1 MNRAEI
7 RAKTGQTLE
16 TVSGNVAG
24 KKRDN
29 SEQDLGLA
37 ARAAWL
43 SYIGGHTQSEIA
55 ARLQVSPAK
64 AHRLIALALDQ
75 GLVKVFVEGAPEEC
89 LELETGLAEAFGLQ
103 SCHVAP
109 DLNDENNSQPNA
121 SFAAVGASAAR
132 FLHALI
138 EQAGPTLIG
147 VGKGRS
153 LAAMVQNMPT
163 INRPD
168 IRFVSVSGS
177 LTRNLSANPYDVVHK
192 LVEKTGGE
200 GYFLP
205 VPYIAANVEEKHT
218 LLAQSSVQDLLDL
231 ARQADIF
238 VIGIGTVEGDAH
250 VRQVGMVNEDEW
262 QELRDL
268 GAVGDLMGRF
278 VDSEG
283 APVESEVNDHS
294 VGLHIDD
301 LRGRPVVAVVGG
313 DSKGDAVLAAL
324 RTGIISDLIL
334 GERSARRIMDQLKD
348 TEIPDRQAG

>member
-1 MNRAEI
+1 
-7 RAKTGQTLE
+7 
-16 TVSGNVAG
+16 VAG

-29 SEQDLGLA
+29 TDQDLGLA

-64 AHRLIALALDQ
+64 AHRLIAQALDQ

-89 LELETGLAEAFGLQ
+89 LELETELAQAFGLR

-109 DLNDENNSQPNA
+109 DLNDENNSQPQA

-132 FLHALI
+132 FLHGLI
-138 EQAGPTLIG
+138 EQSGPTMIG

-153 LAAMVQNMPT
+153 LAAMVENLPT

-205 VPYIAANVEEKHT
+205 VPYIAASVKEKQT

-231 ARQADIF
+231 ARQADVYI
-238 VIGIGTVEGDAH
+238 IGIGTIEGDAH
-250 VRQVGMVNEDEW
+250 VRQVGMVSEEEW
-262 QELRDL
+262 HELHGL
-268 GAVGDLMGRF
+268 GAVGDVMGSF
-278 VDSEG
+278 VNTEG
-283 APVESEVNDHS
+283 VPVKSDVNQHS

-301 LRGRPVVAVVGG
+301 LKGRPVVAVVGG
-313 DSKGDAVLAAL
+313 DSKGAAVLGAL
-324 RTGIISDLIL
+324 NTGIITDLIL
-334 GERSARRIMDQLKD
+334 GERSARHISQSLQVAKSP
-348 TEIPDRQAG
+348 ERQVG

>member
-1 MNRAEI
+1 M
-7 RAKTGQTLE
+7 
-16 TVSGNVAG
+16 AG

-29 SEQDLGLA
+29 TDQDLGLA

-64 AHRLIALALDQ
+64 AHRLIAQALDQ

-89 LELETGLAEAFGLQ
+89 LELETELAQAFGLR

-109 DLNDENNSQPNA
+109 DLNDENTSQPQA

-132 FLHALI
+132 FLHGLI
-138 EQAGPTLIG
+138 EQSGPTMIG

-153 LAAMVQNMPT
+153 LAAMVENLPT
-163 INRPD
+163 ISRPD

-205 VPYIAANVEEKHT
+205 VPYIAASVEEKRT

-231 ARQADIF
+231 ARQADVYI
-238 VIGIGTVEGDAH
+238 IGIGTIEGDAH
-250 VRQVGMVNEDEW
+250 VRQVGMVSEDEW
-262 QELRDL
+262 HELHGL
-268 GAVGDLMGRF
+268 GAVGDVMGSF
-278 VDSEG
+278 VNTEG
-283 APVESEVNDHS
+283 TPVKSEVNQHS

-301 LRGRPVVAVVGG
+301 LRDHPVVAVVGG
-313 DSKGDAVLAAL
+313 DSKGDAVMGAL
-324 RTGIISDLIL
+324 NTGIITDLIL
-334 GERSARRIMDQLKD
+334 GERSARHIAQSMQAAKSP
-348 TEIPDRQAG
+348 ERQVG

>member
-1 MNRAEI
+1 
-7 RAKTGQTLE
+7 
-16 TVSGNVAG
+16 VAG

-29 SEQDLGLA
+29 SDQEKGLA

-64 AHRLIALALDQ
+64 AHRLIAQAVDL

-89 LELETGLAEAFGLQ
+89 LELENELVQAFGLR

-109 DLNDENNSQPNA
+109 DLNDTDNNQPKA
-121 SFAAVGASAAR
+121 SFSAVGASAAR
-132 FLHALI
+132 YLHGMI
-138 EQAGPTLIG
+138 EQNGPMLIG

-153 LAAMVQNMPT
+153 LAAMVQNLPT

-177 LTRNLSANPYDVVHK
+177 LTRNLSANPYDVIHN

-205 VPYIAANVEEKHT
+205 VPYIAATVEEKET

-231 ARQADIF
+231 ARQADIY

-250 VRQVGMVNEDEW
+250 VRQVGMVSEDEW
-262 QELRDL
+262 QELRGL
-268 GAVGDLMGRF
+268 GAVGDVMGRF
-278 VDSEG
+278 VDTAGE
-283 APVESEVNDHS
+283 PVSSEVNEHS
-294 VGLHIDD
+294 VGLHIED
-301 LRGRPVVAVVGG
+301 LRDRPVVAVVGG
-313 DSKGDAVLAAL
+313 DSKGDAVLGAL
-324 RTGIISDLIL
+324 RTGIVTDLIL
-334 GERSARRIMDQLKD
+334 GERSARQIVESLAAEQTATPERK
-348 TEIPDRQAG
+348 AG

>member
-1 MNRAEI
+1 
-7 RAKTGQTLE
+7 
-16 TVSGNVAG
+16 VAG

-29 SEQDLGLA
+29 TDQDLGLA

-64 AHRLIALALDQ
+64 AHRLIAQALDQ

-89 LELETGLAEAFGLQ
+89 LELETELAQAFGLR

-109 DLNDENNSQPNA
+109 DLNDDNNSQPQA

-132 FLHALI
+132 FLHGLI
-138 EQAGPTLIG
+138 EQSGPTMIG

-153 LAAMVQNMPT
+153 LAAMVENLPT

-205 VPYIAANVEEKHT
+205 VPYIAASVKEKQT
-218 LLAQSSVQDLLDL
+218 LLTQSSVQDLLDL
-231 ARQADIF
+231 ARQADVYI
-238 VIGIGTVEGDAH
+238 IGVGTIEGDAH
-250 VRQVGMVNEDEW
+250 VRQVGMVSEDEW
-262 QELRDL
+262 HELHGL
-268 GAVGDLMGRF
+268 GAVGDVMGSF
-278 VDSEG
+278 VNTEG
-283 APVESEVNDHS
+283 VPVKSEVNQHS

-301 LRGRPVVAVVGG
+301 LKGRPVVAVVGG
-313 DSKGDAVLAAL
+313 DSKGDAVMGAL
-324 RTGIISDLIL
+324 NTGIITDLIL
-334 GERSARRIMDQLKD
+334 GERSARHIAQLMQAAKSP
-348 TEIPDRQAG
+348 ERQVG

>member
-1 MNRAEI
+1 M
-7 RAKTGQTLE
+7 
-16 TVSGNVAG
+16 AG
-24 KKRDN
+24 KKRENTD
-29 SEQDLGLA
+29 QDLGLA

-64 AHRLIALALDQ
+64 AHRLIAQALDQ

-89 LELETGLAEAFGLQ
+89 LELETEIAEAFGLR
-103 SCHVAP
+103 SCHVSP
-109 DLNDENNSQPNA
+109 DLNDAANSNPQA

-132 FLHALI
+132 FLHGLI
-138 EQAGPTLIG
+138 EQSGPALIG

-153 LAAMVQNMPT
+153 LAAMVRNLPT

-177 LTRNLSANPYDVVHK
+177 LTRNLAANPYDVVHK

-205 VPYIAANVEEKHT
+205 VPYIAASVEEKQT
-218 LLAQSSVQDLLDL
+218 LLSQSSVQDLLDL
-231 ARQADIF
+231 ARQADIYF
-238 VIGIGTVEGDAH
+238 IGIGTLEGDSH

-262 QELRDL
+262 HELRGL
-268 GAVGDLMGRF
+268 GAMGDVMGSF
-278 VDSEG
+278 VNADG
-283 APVESEVNDHS
+283 KPVDSEVNDHS

-301 LRGRPVVAVVGG
+301 LRDRPVVAVVGG
-313 DSKGDAVLAAL
+313 DSKGDAILAAL
-324 RTGIISDLIL
+324 RTGIVTDLIL
-334 GERSARRIMDQLKD
+334 SERSARHVADLLRADNS
-348 TEIPDRQAG
+348 PDRQAG